1 MFGNALFVTCL
12 NDYLEKTS
20 EINVAE
26 TFEVYAENE
35 FKYGTYNEEQNSR
48 LASGHNLK
56 PVTTNFT
63 GRKPDEIYADFVFI
77 DDGKYLIK
85 CKNNC
90 VPKERVFLKTWV
102 RKRVFWKSVGCTKQL
117 HTCKQK
123 NSLNTH
129 NLEIEL
135 RQFHLFSAKGI
146 M

>member
-1 MFGNALFVTCL
+1 MQKMNLSM
-12 NDYLEKTS
+12 EQ
-20 EINVAE
+20 
-26 TFEVYAENE
+26 
-35 FKYGTYNEEQNSR
+35 YNEEQNSR

-77 DDGKYLIK
+77 DAGKYLIK

-102 RKRVFWKSVGCTKQL
+102 RKGVFWKSAGCTKQL

-135 RQFHLFSAKGI
+135 RQFHLFSAKGT

>member
-1 MFGNALFVTCL
+1 MKE
-12 NDYLEKTS
+12 Y
-20 EINVAE
+20 INRLSLGKFRYDIPDIIKPDDVVRAD
-26 TFEVYAENE
+26 VLC
-35 FKYGTYNEEQNSR
+35 GTYSEEQNSR

-77 DDGKYLIK
+77 DAGKYLIK

-90 VPKERVFLKTWV
+90 VPEERIFLKIWV
-102 RKRVFWKSVGCTKQL
+102 RKEVFWKSVGCTKQL

-135 RQFHLFSAKGI
+135 RQFHLFSAKGT

>member
-1 MFGNALFVTCL
+1 M
-12 NDYLEKTS
+12 
-20 EINVAE
+20 
-26 TFEVYAENE
+26 VYAENE

-77 DDGKYLIK
+77 DAGKYLIK

-90 VPKERVFLKTWV
+90 VPEERIFLKTWV

>member
-1 MFGNALFVTCL
+1 MYKTLHKKQGSVTVQL
-12 NDYLEKTS
+12 RFARS
-20 EINVAE
+20 SV
-26 TFEVYAENE
+26 TFCAKRDI
-35 FKYGTYNEEQNSR
+35 KYGTYNEEQNSR

-90 VPKERVFLKTWV
+90 VPEERIFLKTWV

>member
-1 MFGNALFVTCL
+1 M
-12 NDYLEKTS
+12 
-20 EINVAE
+20 
-26 TFEVYAENE
+26 EVYAENE

-77 DDGKYLIK
+77 DAGKYLIK

-102 RKRVFWKSVGCTKQL
+102 RKGVFWKSAGCTKQL

-135 RQFHLFSAKGI
+135 RQFHLFSAKGT